1 MWTWL
6 YTLFSLKLK
15 DRYLMHRVGL
25 DWRCFV
31 SITVNACSRFVPEQQ
46 CSFSGYPPGAY
57 SCLRGG
63 FVISRNLGFFLIQFY
78 IPSVLLVIL
87 SWVSFW
93 ISVDAVVARVNIGL
107 LTVLTLTTQS
117 TGSSGQLPRVS
128 YIKAIDVWMSTCL
141 VFAFASLIEFA
152 LVNVWSRREA
162 RRARTRRAG
171 QGQKMFEDIPLQQV
185 RHESNAS
192 INQKDSKTSFTLWD
206 LTAFFLKQMNNFLY
220 MNHTSVYRRKRHDI
234 AKKNFNECGI
244 RLIVRMKNE

>member
-1 MWTWL
+1 M
-6 YTLFSLKLK
+6 
-15 DRYLMHRVGL
+15 
-25 DWRCFV
+25 
-31 SITVNACSRFVPEQQ
+31 
-46 CSFSGYPPGAY
+46 
-57 SCLRGG
+57 
-63 FVISRNLGFFLIQFY
+63 IQFY

-162 RRARTRRAG
+162 RRARNRRHG

-185 RHESNAS
+185 RGQTLYSRMHEV
-192 INQKDSKTSFTLWD
+192 LYY
-206 LTAFFLKQMNNFLY
+206 QMFY
-220 MNHTSVYRRKRHDI
+220 DPKIPRPGSS
-234 AKKNFNECGI
+234 
-244 RLIVRMKNE
+244 